1 MNRHPIALVE
11 LALAEQE
18 ARNGAAIAA
27 IRSSAADIAEAQK
40 LVEALSARGAR
51 VRPIIDTQAIGAQAM
66 CRITLWLSTTKAE
79 FSEVKRWLLDA
90 DIALTR
96 LPTFDIGD
104 MLMYELTLRTQ
115 TLRLNVAIHNPRP
128 EPFRFSP
135 TRTPEAA

>member
-27 IRSSAADIAEAQK
+27 IKSCAADIAEAQK
-40 LVEALSARGAR
+40 LTEALSARGAK
-51 VRPIIDTQAIGAQAM
+51 VRPVVDTQAIGAQAM
-66 CRITLWLSTTKAE
+66 CRITLWLSTTRQE

-96 LPTFDIGD
+96 LPTLDIGD
-104 MLMYELTLRTQ
+104 MLIYELSLRTQ
-115 TLRLNVAIHNPRP
+115 TIRLNVAVHNPRP
-128 EPFRFSP
+128 APFRFTPS
-135 TRTPEAA
+135 TTPEAA